1 MIGFN
6 KSGQTKVWV
15 NENFG
20 MNHPGYHHSDA
31 LLDEAVL
38 LNNLVN
44 AVSPKLD
51 LAPDF
56 LNGVRN
62 SRTLGQALSFVK
74 TNSGVPDNI
83 LESNQINLNSLTGK
97 SQVPVLRD
105 TTQIHNVQNVQN
117 VPNTFLPSS
126 STFVQNPQVYY
137 QPQVG
142 HQTIQSGY
150 RATQPI
156 NFVQPSVNSSSFIP
170 SSGNFQTGYQ
180 IPRYNEPVGQSKY
193 SFNVA
198 Q

>member
-1 MIGFN
+1 
-6 KSGQTKVWV
+6 
-15 NENFG
+15 

-51 LAPDF
+51 LTPDF
-56 LNGVRN
+56 LNGVKN
-62 SRTLGQALSFVK
+62 SRTLGQALNFVK
-74 TNSGVPDNI
+74 TNSGVPENI
-83 LESNQINLNSLTGK
+83 LESNQINVNSLTGQ

-105 TTQIHNVQNVQN
+105 NTPLQNVQN

-126 STFVQNPQVYY
+126 STYVQPQQVYY

-156 NFVQPSVNSSSFIP
+156 SYVQPGVTSSNFVANP
-170 SSGNFQTGYQ
+170 GNFQSGYQ
-180 IPRYNEPVGQSKY
+180 IPRYNEPISQNKY

-198 Q
+198 QWK